1 MHMVTLQMA
10 LLLVNLMASGVNN
23 FIAMVGQ
30 NAYTLISDLL
40 DFCLQNLSNFNM
52 DLKDLLEEYMFKFE
66 IHNTQSVIEIGI

>member
-30 NAYTLISDLL
+30 NVYTLISDLL
-40 DFCLQNLSNFNM
+40 DFCLQNLSNFSM
-52 DLKDLLEEYMFKFE
+52 DLKDLLEECMFKFE
-66 IHNTQSVIEIGI
+66 IHNTQFVIEIGI